1 MSSYIGTP
9 KLLIRRS
16 VKLLKELSVRGRL
29 KNPKASIFWDF
40 ENCHIPKRM
49 NAREVVFKL
58 KNLASNDG
66 LHLAGIIAIG
76 NVKKLGTF
84 AEQELKESG
93 VQIQNINCR
102 KESAA
107 DIAIMVE
114 IFKMVIDSGVGPI
127 YLISGDGDFSK
138 LIELLESIGS
148 RVTLIHNHKASAS
161 LRNSPTRSLFWEDFL
176 ISKVAHKLS
185 KSVSGDLRLC
195 CNDISDLEKLIYL
208 PSYKVILNR
217 DLVKYKS
224 LINYFKSN
232 GNAPTSLSVLG
243 SHPNIKGIHK
253 IFGYTSLSKFIRD
266 GVNSKVLRQTSKGK
280 LVHLRVHRT
289 N

>member
-1 MSSYIGTP
+1 M
-9 KLLIRRS
+9 LIKRS
-16 VKLLKELSVRGRL
+16 LKLLKELSVRGRL
-29 KNPKASIFWDF
+29 KNTKASIFWDF

-58 KNLASNDG
+58 ENLASNDG

-76 NVKKLGTF
+76 NVKKLGIF

-93 VQIQNINCR
+93 VQIQNINCK

-138 LIELLESIGS
+138 LIVLLESIGS

-161 LRNSPTRSLFWEDFL
+161 LRNSATRSLFWEDFL
-176 ISKVAHKLS
+176 ITNSIKVTHTLS

-195 CNDISDLEKLIYL
+195 RKCNDISDLEKLIYF
-208 PSYKVILNR
+208 PILNR

-224 LINYFKSN
+224 LINYFKRN